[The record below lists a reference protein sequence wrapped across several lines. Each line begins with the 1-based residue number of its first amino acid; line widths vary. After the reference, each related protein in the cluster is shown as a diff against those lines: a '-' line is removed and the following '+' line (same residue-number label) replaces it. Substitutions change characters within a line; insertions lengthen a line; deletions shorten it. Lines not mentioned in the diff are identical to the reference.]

1 MNEPDYQDRGLLKW
15 LGFYLSDHTELINK
29 EKTIAAKFNP
39 SKPSMESHEIKEI
52 INQAIIRQQIVS
64 IQKEERDLQGRFPD
78 DIIGIIEGGDEL
90 GLFISGHKIN
100 YDEIRNIQIVPFSKW
115 SNLS

>member
-1 MNEPDYQDRGLLKW
+1 
-15 LGFYLSDHTELINK
+15 
-29 EKTIAAKFNP
+29 
-39 SKPSMESHEIKEI
+39 MESHEIKEI